1 VPCGELVSKNTQHV
15 HSLSLSLPLSLSF
28 PLALSDMHTHNVYSM
43 GYPDDLFLDLRS
55 EHPFESMVME

>member
-1 VPCGELVSKNTQHV
+1 
-15 HSLSLSLPLSLSF
+15 
-28 PLALSDMHTHNVYSM
+28 MHTHNVYSM